1 MYIVANVVGV
11 LGKKRAI
18 ELMHETEMI
27 DAQGGMMTNVSMMIQ
42 VFNNGSII
50 KNKKMFNNS

>member
-1 MYIVANVVGV
+1 MYIVANVVDV

-50 KNKKMFNNS
+50 KE

>member
-1 MYIVANVVGV
+1 MLQIVANVVAV

-27 DAQGGMMTNVSMMIQ
+27 DAQGGMMTNVSIE
-42 VFNNGSII
+42 VFND
-50 KNKKMFNNS
+50 NSGVAS